1 MRLDKDV
8 CGENCSS
15 MGQHSLAPELFQLEK
30 EFVSI
35 SGYVDLSGDSL
46 EKPRGQTDRQ
56 RN

>member
-35 SGYVDLSGDSL
+35 SGFVDLSGDSL